1 MKIVTTQQA
10 VLDIIL
16 EYKDNPTPERL
27 EKTFKELE
35 E

>member
-16 EYKDNPTPERL
+16 EYWENPPGEVRKYVQRT
-27 EKTFKELE
+27 
-35 E
+35 